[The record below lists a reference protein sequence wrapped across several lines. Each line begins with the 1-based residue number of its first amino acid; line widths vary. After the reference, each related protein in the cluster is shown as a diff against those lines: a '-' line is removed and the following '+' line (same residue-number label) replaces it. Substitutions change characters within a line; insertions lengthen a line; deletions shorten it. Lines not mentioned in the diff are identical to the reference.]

1 MVELAGSERI
11 ANTAVGGV
19 WLKYGEH
26 INKSLMTLGN
36 ILNQLGNVISFD
48 IHKK

>member
-1 MVELAGSERI
+1 VELAGSKRI
-11 ANTAVGGV
+11 ANTAVGSV
-19 WLKYGEH
+19 WLKDGGY